1 MTIKARTFAPYPFFL
16 ANQPRTM
23 AMVVTFITTI
33 VVVVHTQVNEREK
46 RKKKEKEGGGGGG
59 DLKRKE

>member
-46 RKKKEKEGGGGGG
+46 RKKKEKEGGGG
-59 DLKRKE
+59 R